1 MKKVKLKLI
10 LLEIICATALF
21 AGGTQENPN
30 LSIESDNLITVIDVL
45 GREVSVELPVKSVAY
60 THYSTSEAL
69 KILNAWDLV
78 VARDGYTGDKLL
90 YPNLD
95 ELPALTSVMGNGF
108 EPNMEML
115 LDINPD
121 LLILEVI
128 PMPGINEL
136 ISELDGIIPVIAVK
150 TYDPDK
156 MAQSFEILGKLLNR
170 EDNAKEF
177 ITWSNNLK
185 EKLEEKTATLKS
197 SELTRI
203 FFKTGYGNVGDIMT
217 FSDEL
222 SYIPARNKIT
232 GCVNIA
238 ADLASQGGWV
248 PSLDNE
254 WLVNQ
259 SFDVLVIG
267 DPQENKFGFNKDS
280 IDYLKQYRDNVM
292 ALPVFVDS
300 EAVKNGRV
308 YMQDS
313 TYFGTPRFIIGFAYL
328 AKWFHPD
335 LFENLDPDSIQEDYF
350 INFLKLDSKDIKN
363 GIFVYPN

>member
-1 MKKVKLKLI
+1 MKKVKLILI

-21 AGGTQENPN
+21 AGGVQENSN
-30 LSIESDNLITVIDVL
+30 ISTESNKSITVIDVL

-78 VARDGYTGDKLL
+78 VARDGYTGDNLI
-90 YPNLD
+90 YPNLK
-95 ELPALTSVMGNGF
+95 ELPALTSVMGNSY
-108 EPNMEML
+108 EPNMEIL

-136 ISELDGIIPVIAVK
+136 INELDGIIPVIALK

-156 MAQSFEILGKLLNR
+156 MAQSFEILGKLLDK
-170 EDNAKEF
+170 EANAKDF
-177 ITWSNNLK
+177 IDWSNNLK
-185 EKLEEKTATLKS
+185 EKLVEKTATLKK

-203 FFKTGYGNVGDIMT
+203 FYKTGYGNLGDIMT

-222 SYIPARNKIT
+222 SYVPARNKIT
-232 GCVNIA
+232 GCINIA

-259 SFDVLVIG
+259 PFDVLIIG
-267 DPQENKFGFNKDS
+267 DPLENKFGFNKNS
-280 IDYLKQYRDNVM
+280 LSSLEQYREKVM

-308 YMQDS
+308 YIQDS
-313 TYFGTPRFIIGFAYL
+313 TYFGTPRFIIGFAYM

-335 LFENLDPDSIQEDYF
+335 LFENLDPESIQEEYF
-350 INFLKLDSKDIKN
+350 TKFLKLDSEDLKN
-363 GIFVYPN
+363 GVFVFPN